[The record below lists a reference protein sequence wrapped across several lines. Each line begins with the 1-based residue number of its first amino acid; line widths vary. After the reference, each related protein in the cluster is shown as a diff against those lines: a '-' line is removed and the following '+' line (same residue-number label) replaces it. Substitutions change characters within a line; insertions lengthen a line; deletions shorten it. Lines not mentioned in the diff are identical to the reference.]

1 MNILKNIVATVLAIL
16 MVSCIKDDSSL
27 GGKPI
32 SIIEITDI
40 SEVYNT
46 EKGDIL
52 TITPSI
58 TQSIAGKEL
67 SYAWEINQQI
77 YSNDKILTYSC
88 DDLGTFNARL
98 IVTNE
103 DGSEFVPFTI
113 NVNSPYEEGILI
125 ISHNEEGKSMIS
137 FMRTNPDTGE
147 FTQFLEEDCF
157 ALNNPEVNL
166 SSNISDVTQSNNA
179 VIFTCKGDGTAQNPS
194 MIYYINDKTFEV
206 ENIVNTSEFP
216 DFKPI
221 KMHVCSKG
229 IGGTSYPILTE
240 NGEVYE
246 FASTE
251 GTVIK
256 SVSKLPYVYHKSTVF
271 HDSGTGY
278 QYSIIFWDIEKEIPL
293 QIMTGYGPYYCI
305 NEYADAKNRDN
316 VNAQSNVFV
325 GQNLVKMFLPKLSK
339 AQMLTQSPEL
349 VIISTS
355 KNTGMLHR
363 TIMPVD
369 FWTTNKN
376 DYTVSL
382 IINEKLKIIGFGGVS
397 LLKEDSP
404 IVASNLFK
412 AAYIGDTNKLYRWY
426 YTSSNMITAGDTP
439 FATIGSETTIITS
452 VELSNDQKQIY
463 LTAYDTALSGKNG
476 SFYILDT
483 ETGEILQE
491 YPNIA
496 YKPIKLI
503 YKK

>member
-1 MNILKNIVATVLAIL
+1 MTIFRYLIAIVAISL
-16 MVSCIKDDSSL
+16 MVSCVSDNTSL

-32 SIIEITDI
+32 SLIEISSI
-40 SEVYNT
+40 SETYNT

-52 TITPSI
+52 TITPTV
-58 TQSIAGKEL
+58 TQSINGKEL
-67 SYAWEINQQI
+67 SYAWEINQTI
-77 YSNDKILTYSC
+77 YSNDKNLTYTC

-103 DGSEFVPFTI
+103 DGSEFFPFTI

-125 ISHNEEGKSMIS
+125 ISNGEQGESMIS
-137 FMRTNPDTGE
+137 FMRKEPDSGE
-147 FTQFLEEDCF
+147 LISFVEEDCF
-157 ALNNPEVNL
+157 SLNNPDTHFSAYV
-166 SSNISDVTQSNNA
+166 SDVTQSNGA
-179 VIFTCKGDGTAQNPS
+179 VILACKGDDTAHNPS

-206 ENIVNTSEFP
+206 ENIVNTSEYP

-221 KMHVCSKG
+221 KMHICSKG

-256 SVSKLPYVYHKSTVF
+256 SASKLPYVYHKSTVF
-271 HDSGTGY
+271 YDSGTGY
-278 QYSIIFWDIEKEIPL
+278 LYSIIFWDIEKEIPL

-305 NEYADAKNRDN
+305 NEYTEAKNRDN
-316 VNAQSNVFV
+316 VNAQSNIFV
-325 GQNLVKMFLPKLSK
+325 GQNLVKMFQPKLSK

-404 IVASNLFK
+404 VVASNQHK

-426 YTSSNMITAGDTP
+426 YASSNMLTAGDKP
-439 FATIGSETTIITS
+439 FATIGSNSSIITS
-452 VELSNDQKQIY
+452 VELSDNQKEVY
-463 LTAYDTALSGKNG
+463 VTAYDPAQQGKNG
-476 SFYILDT
+476 SFYIVDS
-483 ETGEILQE
+483 ETGEILKE
-491 YPNIA
+491 YLNIA
-496 YKPIKLI
+496 YKPIKVI
-503 YKK
+503 YKR